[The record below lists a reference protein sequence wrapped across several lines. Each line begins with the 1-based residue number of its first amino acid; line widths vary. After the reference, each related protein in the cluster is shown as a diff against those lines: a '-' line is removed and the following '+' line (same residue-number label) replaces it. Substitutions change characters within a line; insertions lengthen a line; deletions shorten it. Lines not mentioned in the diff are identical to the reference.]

1 MEKQLYANTTSTWTP
16 NYSYT
21 GIAGRIFRGKGDY
34 ASSFLFLPA
43 AGWFIGTSYYD
54 KLAGG
59 GSVGFY
65 RSSTLYD
72 SSGSIYLVF
81 TRVGVGGGNTA
92 ISSTAAQCVQCVLSQ
107 NDVPLA

>member
-81 TRVGVGGGNTA
+81 TRVGVGGEYGDLFYGFSVRA
-92 ISSTAAQCVQCVLSQ
+92 VRAVSE
-107 NDVPLA
+107 

>member
-65 RSSTLYD
+65 SSSTLYD

-81 TRVGVGGGNTA
+81 TRVGVGGGGIRRSLLRLPSA
-92 ISSTAAQCVQCVLSQ
+92 CSACCLRMMHH
-107 NDVPLA
+107 

>member
-81 TRVGVGGGNTA
+81 TRVGVGGEYGDLFYGCPVRA
-92 ISSTAAQCVQCVLSQ
+92 VRAVSE
-107 NDVPLA
+107 